1 MVKIIL
7 SVFYFN
13 LINAD
18 NSFEKYYIKILDK
31 YNINK
36 LPLPNIKTIYE
47 EYKQKN
53 DPNYKQKRKM
63 ETIKWDY
70 ESKEGIIKCKID
82 EDNKKNVMY
91 QSSFGPSNYYEYE
104 EVMFKCFDAFYS
116 NNYEIII
123 IESNN

>member
-1 MVKIIL
+1 M
-7 SVFYFN
+7 
-13 LINAD
+13 
-18 NSFEKYYIKILDK
+18 
-31 YNINK
+31 
-36 LPLPNIKTIYE
+36 PNIKTIFE

-53 DPNYKQKRKM
+53 DPNYKPKRKM

-104 EVMFKCFDAFYS
+104 EVMFNRLTITKLS
-116 NNYEIII
+116 
-123 IESNN
+123 